1 LSAEDLDVRRWRLGR
16 DGTGDVN
23 VRDTGD
29 VDVTDDGDLNVGD
42 TGDVNVRDDGDVNV
56 RDDGD
61 VNGAGGVT
69 IFGGDLTRRAMV
81 SSGSGT
87 ARFDRREEESWSEW
101 LRSPQALHRRHSG
114 TVAAVVQRR
123 LGEGCAV
130 GGCAV
135 SSVFV

>member
-1 LSAEDLDVRRWRLGR
+1 MRDV
-16 DGTGDVN
+16 GDVN
-23 VRDTGD
+23 VRNAGDASGVTGVRGTGTGTTGQGGSD
-29 VDVTDDGDLNVGD
+29 RSRRAGDEYRRVGD
-42 TGDVNVRDDGDVNV
+42 
-56 RDDGD
+56 
-61 VNGAGGVT
+61 NG
-69 IFGGDLTRRAMV
+69 FE
-81 SSGSGT
+81 
-87 ARFDRREEESWSEW
+87 RREERSWSEW